1 MISKLVRWMSLG
13 VCHIIETT
21 IPSGFTTLLPL
32 QSSIHEVHDVVKGD
46 EAQLNGA
53 SGSDRKKEDSRGHC
67 HGIFLVCYVASE
79 YGWAG
84 WSLSRMHG
92 DKISRTIFPRQ
103 PGLPGCNS
111 FEDSQRQP
119 MEHLAQFSSYQ
130 INIFL
135 IAPDWQG
142 MATSE
147 QLTMYKKKSEQQS
160 MT

>member
-1 MISKLVRWMSLG
+1 MSLG
-13 VCHIIETT
+13 VCHIKTT
-21 IPSGFTTLLPL
+21 IPAGFAPLLPL
-32 QSSIHEVHDVVKGD
+32 LSSIRLVHDVIKGD

-53 SGSDRKKEDSRGHC
+53 SGSDRKEEKKRQQGALPRDFSGLLRDVRVWH
-67 HGIFLVCYVASE
+67 
-79 YGWAG
+79 G
-84 WSLSRMHG
+84 WSLCHMHG
-92 DKISRTIFPRQ
+92 DKISRTIFPLQ
-103 PGLPGCNS
+103 PGLPAGNS

-147 QLTMYKKKSEQQS
+147 QLTMYKKKS
-160 MT
+160 

>member
-13 VCHIIETT
+13 VCHIETT
-21 IPSGFTTLLPL
+21 IPAGFTTLLPL
-32 QSSIHEVHDVVKGD
+32 LSSIREVQDAIKGD

-53 SGSDRKKEDSRGHC
+53 SGSDRKKRLQGHC

-103 PGLPGCNS
+103 PGLPGGNS
-111 FEDSQRQP
+111 YEDSQR
-119 MEHLAQFSSYQ
+119 LAQFSSYQ

-147 QLTMYKKKSEQQS
+147 QLM
-160 MT
+160 